1 MKLHASIA
9 TPLPRTQ
16 YQKQQTKFRKKNSN
30 EPKNLKIKD
39 NHVEI
44 ILWMTFI
51 LNFF

>member
-1 MKLHASIA
+1 MQA
-9 TPLPRTQ
+9 LPHRCRVRS
-16 YQKQQTKFRKKNSN
+16 TKNNKPNFEKKNSN